1 VSLQEILRGKAEVI
15 DLSDCCKYGNSGF
28 FYRDRAGQETRIPYH
43 NVYKLIDARFV
54 LVIPEADIAL
64 PLLATQLFGQVEYL
78 DMVDSTW
85 GVVVV
90 TIEAAVLAI

>member
-15 DLSDCCKYGNSGF
+15 DLSDCCKYGNSG
-28 FYRDRAGQETRIPYH
+28 RDRAGQENQILYH
-43 NVYKLIDARFV
+43 NVYKSTDARFA
-54 LVIPEADIAL
+54 LVVPEAGISL
-64 PLLATQLFGQVEYL
+64 PLLASQLFGQVEYL
-78 DMVDSTW
+78 DKVDSTW